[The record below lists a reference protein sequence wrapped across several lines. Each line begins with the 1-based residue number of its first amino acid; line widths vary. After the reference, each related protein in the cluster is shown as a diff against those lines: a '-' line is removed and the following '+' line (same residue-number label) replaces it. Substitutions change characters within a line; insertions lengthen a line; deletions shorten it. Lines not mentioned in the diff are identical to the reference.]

1 MDEAIQLQLSEA
13 RTAYLEAAANDD
25 IEDKELR
32 SLGAAVVEF
41 EKQLQ
46 TSIKEQQSKAKEAKE
61 PVAGASDKELPP
73 VELRNYLA
81 AAVEGRSVA
90 GAEREL
96 LEEKKLSS

>member
-1 MDEAIQLQLSEA
+1 MDEAVQLQLSEA

-61 PVAGASDKELPP
+61 
-73 VELRNYLA
+73 R
-81 AAVEGRSVA
+81 GRMFQ
-90 GAEREL
+90 
-96 LEEKKLSS
+96 

>member
-41 EKQLQ
+41 E
-46 TSIKEQQSKAKEAKE
+46 
-61 PVAGASDKELPP
+61 
-73 VELRNYLA
+73 
-81 AAVEGRSVA
+81 
-90 GAEREL
+90 
-96 LEEKKLSS
+96 